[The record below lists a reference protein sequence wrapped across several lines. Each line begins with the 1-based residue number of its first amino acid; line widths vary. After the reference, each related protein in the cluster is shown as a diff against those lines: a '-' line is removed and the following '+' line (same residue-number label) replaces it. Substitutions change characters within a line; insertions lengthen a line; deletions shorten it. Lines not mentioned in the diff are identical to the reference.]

1 MSRNLS
7 TISSST
13 QDVELAK
20 MHGVRGVVL
29 SNHGG
34 RQLDYARSPIDTL
47 LEINERNPALT
58 RDADFD
64 IYIDGGKLARDVR
77 YRPFRSTFGH

>member
-1 MSRNLS
+1 
-7 TISSST
+7 
-13 QDVELAK
+13 

-34 RQLDYARSPIDTL
+34 RQLDYARSPLDTL

-58 RDADFD
+58 RDQNFD
-64 IYIDGGKLARDVR
+64 IYIDGGQSVGQVAIC
-77 YRPFRSTFGH
+77 TMIMA